1 MDSQN
6 SVTQIIEAASQMFTV
21 HGYEETSISEICKSC
36 NISKGKLY
44 YYFSDKE
51 DLFTACCAHA
61 YSLVNE
67 IFNLFVFDPETTF
80 KNNFLNFFLCY
91 QKVFSEHE
99 FLLYIIYTIHST
111 QQSAIKEKILEITKY
126 HQQKFTSIIENI
138 LDCFSIKAN
147 AFDISLGF
155 HTAFMS
161 AYEAQG
167 VLDCK
172 DLCEP
177 TGNDVY
183 DYFNYYIDK
192 ILFGVLPIDKETM
205 DNPKTARDV

>member
-6 SVTQIIEAASQMFTV
+6 SVTQIIEAASQMFIV

-80 KNNFLNFFLCY
+80 KNNLLNFFSVI
-91 QKVFSEHE
+91 KRFSANMN
-99 FLLYIIYTIHST
+99 FCFISST
-111 QQSAIKEKILEITKY
+111 PFILR
-126 HQQKFTSIIENI
+126 SN
-138 LDCFSIKAN
+138 
-147 AFDISLGF
+147 
-155 HTAFMS
+155 
-161 AYEAQG
+161 
-167 VLDCK
+167 
-172 DLCEP
+172 
-177 TGNDVY
+177 
-183 DYFNYYIDK
+183 
-192 ILFGVLPIDKETM
+192 LP
-205 DNPKTARDV
+205 